1 MDDGTRE
8 KLRYLGLYQLEER
21 WDQVLADGV
30 EMSAPRFLDHLVNVL
45 YDARVYR
52 ACANRLK
59 AAKIPEPWVM
69 ATYPFEQQPK
79 LNKRKIVSLYDS
91 LDYMTKKQNLILV
104 GPTGVGKT
112 GIGASFLEHAIS
124 KGYSGLF
131 ITFPELI
138 GELYRSVAAHKEE
151 RTLKKYARYSCLQ
164 IDELGYVDVE
174 PAQTGLF
181 FRLMS
186 MRHRTK
192 TTIISSNLG
201 FQEWG
206 AFLKNQQLTAALL
219 DRLTENSHVINMK
232 SCVSIRPKQAGSADT
247 DQADPVDPPTVSPLK
262 GPKRT
267 VAVER
272 DAQRAAAQ
280 SLEGDQR

>member
-8 KLRYLGLYQLEER
+8 KLRYLGLYHLEER
-21 WDQVLADGV
+21 WDQVLAEGM

-45 YDARVYR
+45 YDARAQR

-69 ATYPFEQQPK
+69 ATYPFHQQPK
-79 LNKRKIVSLYDS
+79 LNKRKIVGLHDS
-91 LDYMTKKQNLILV
+91 LDYMTKKQNLILI

-112 GIGASFLEHAIS
+112 GIGASFLDHAIS

-151 RTLKKYARYSCLQ
+151 RTLKKYARYACLQ

-186 MRHRTK
+186 MRHRTR

-232 SCVSIRPKQAGSADT
+232 SCVSIRPKQADVDTAGTADT
-247 DQADPVDPPTVSPLK
+247 DPAEPVEPSLASTHK
-262 GPKRT
+262 GSKRT
-267 VAVER
+267 PAVEKGVHR
-272 DAQRAAAQ
+272 DVAP
-280 SLEGDQR
+280 